1 MILVTTGT
9 NGAPFDRL
17 LRGVDGLDA
26 REALVVQHGPSGVRP
41 HGASCAAYLPFDVLV
56 SCVRRA
62 RAVVTHAGAGSVVV
76 ALANGRRPFVV
87 PRLARYGEAVDDHQV
102 GFARRLADAG
112 LVALVN
118 EPERLPAL
126 LSEPEAEPA
135 DPELPGAG
143 PLVYELA
150 AYLQTVVAGAR
161 P

>member
-17 LRGVDGLDA
+17 LRGVDGLGVA
-26 REALVVQHGPSGVRP
+26 EALVVQHGPSGVRP
-41 HGASCAAYLPFDVLV
+41 RKATCAAYLPFDALV
-56 SCVRRA
+56 SYVRRA
-62 RAVVTHAGAGSVVV
+62 RAVVTHAGAGSVLV

-87 PRLARYGEAVDDHQV
+87 PRLAGYGEAVDDHQL

-112 LVALVN
+112 LVVLVT

-126 LSEPEAEPA
+126 LSGPETEPA
-135 DPELPGAG
+135 QAELPGAG

-150 AYLQTVVAGAR
+150 AYLHTVVAGAR